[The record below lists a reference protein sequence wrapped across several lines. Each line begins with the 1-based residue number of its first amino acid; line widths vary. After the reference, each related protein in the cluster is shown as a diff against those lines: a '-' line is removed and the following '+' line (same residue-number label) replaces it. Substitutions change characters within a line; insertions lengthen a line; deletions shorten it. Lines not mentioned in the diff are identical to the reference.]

1 MNTRLTA
8 RVLAILGLALCSP
21 LVLNCR
27 AADTVVLQERF
38 QPGYQYHVS
47 TRVELTGTLSV
58 PTEKDRPPKPLP
70 LTGTSAIEYDERV
83 LGLQTDGGVNKTARI
98 YRRVDFQRK
107 VGDNPQQS
115 TIRPDVRRLV
125 VLRLNQMEVPF
136 SPDGPL
142 SWNEI
147 DLVRT
152 DVFTP
157 ALVGLF
163 PAKPVQPG
171 DRWAAGDA
179 AVRELTD
186 LQRLD
191 EGKVECRLD
200 QLTVVEKRRHARV
213 AFSGT
218 VRGIN
223 EDGPNRQ
230 QLDGYFLFDLESNHL
245 SYLYLHGLSFLLDKD
260 GKAIGQVEG
269 RFVLTRQANTSC
281 RELESEPWN
290 GSASE
295 PNAENTLLVYENRD
309 QGLRFL
315 YPRRWR
321 VTWSRGPQVGL
332 DEASGSGLLITV
344 ESPKRTPT
352 ASQFQG
358 EVRAWLRQQKFK
370 ELRVDAPKRLSANAS
385 SLEQFAIEAEVTGQR
400 VLLDYYIVT
409 NPPLGGATV
418 AARVLPTDL
427 AALRSELE
435 RIART
440 VTITRPIGGESKP

>member
-1 MNTRLTA
+1 VSKRPTVWALIS
-8 RVLAILGLALCSP
+8 LAVALCSP
-21 LVLNCR
+21 LVLTCR
-27 AADTVVLQERF
+27 AGDTVVLQERF
-38 QPGYQYHVS
+38 QAGYQYHVS

-58 PTEKDRPPKPLP
+58 PAEKDRPSKPLP
-70 LTGTSAIEYDERV
+70 LTGSSAIEYDERI
-83 LGLQTDGGVNKTARI
+83 LGLQTGGDVNKTARI
-98 YRRVDFQRK
+98 YGRVDFQRK
-107 VGDNPQQS
+107 VGDQPQQS
-115 TIRPDVRRLV
+115 TIRPNVRRLV

-142 SWNEI
+142 TWNEI

-157 ALVGLF
+157 ALTGLF
-163 PAKPVQPG
+163 PGKPVQPG
-171 DRWAAGDA
+171 DRWVAGDG
-179 AVRELTD
+179 AVQELTD

-230 QLDGYFLFDLESNHL
+230 QLDGYFLFDVESNHL

-260 GKAIGQVEG
+260 GKTIGQVEG

-281 RELESEPWN
+281 RELENESWK
-290 GSASE
+290 GVASE
-295 PNAENTLLVYENRD
+295 PTAENTLLLYDNRD

-321 VTWSRGPQVGL
+321 VTWTRGPQVGL
-332 DEASGSGLLITV
+332 DEAKGSGLLITV

-352 ASQFQG
+352 ALQFQN
-358 EVRAWLRQQKFK
+358 EVRAWLRQQKSK
-370 ELRVDAPKRLSANAS
+370 ELRVDAPRRLPASTS

-400 VLLDYYIVT
+400 VLLDYYIAT
-409 NPPLGGATV
+409 NPPLGGATL
-418 AARVLPTDL
+418 AARVLPADL
-427 AALRSELE
+427 ETLRSELE
-435 RIART
+435 RIARS
-440 VTITRPIGGESKP
+440 VTITRPIVTESKP

>member
-1 MNTRLTA
+1 VSRRTTA
-8 RVLAILGLALCSP
+8 WALMSWGLVLCSP

-27 AADTVVLQERF
+27 AGDAVVLQERF

-70 LTGTSAIEYDERV
+70 LTGTSAIEYDERI
-83 LGLQTDGGVNKTARI
+83 LGLQTGGEVSKTARI

-107 VGDNPQQS
+107 VGDHPQQS
-115 TIRPDVRRLV
+115 TIRPEVRRLV
-125 VLRLNQMEVPF
+125 VLRLNQAEVPF
-136 SPDGPL
+136 SPAGPL
-142 SWNEI
+142 TWNEI

-157 ALVGLF
+157 ALTGLF
-163 PAKPVQPG
+163 PGKPMQPG
-171 DRWAAGDA
+171 DRWAAGDR
-179 AVRELTD
+179 AVQELTD

-230 QLDGYFLFDLESNHL
+230 QMDGYFLFDLESNHL

-260 GKAIGQVEG
+260 GKTIGQVEG

-281 RELESEPWN
+281 RELETESWK
-290 GSASE
+290 GAASE
-295 PNAENTLLVYENRD
+295 PTTENTLLLYDNRD

-315 YPRRWR
+315 YPRHWR
-321 VTWSRGPQVGL
+321 VTWTRGPQVAL
-332 DEASGSGLLITV
+332 DEANGNGLLITV
-344 ESPKRTPT
+344 ESSNKTPT
-352 ASQFQG
+352 ALQFQG

-370 ELRVDAPKRLSANAS
+370 ELRVDAPKQLTASPS

-409 NPPLGGATV
+409 NPPLGGATL
-418 AARVLPTDL
+418 AARLSPADL
-427 AALRSELE
+427 ATRRSELE
-435 RIART
+435 KIART
-440 VTITRPIGGESKP
+440 VTITRPIVPESKP

>member
-1 MNTRLTA
+1 MSTRPTLSALTS
-8 RVLAILGLALCSP
+8 LALGLCSP
-21 LVLNCR
+21 LSLNCR
-27 AADTVVLQERF
+27 AGDLVVFQERF

-58 PTEKDRPPKPLP
+58 PTEKERPPKPLP
-70 LTGTSAIEYDERV
+70 LTGTSAIEYDECV
-83 LGLQTDGGVNKTARI
+83 LGLGTARDVNKTARI

-107 VGDNPQQS
+107 VGDHPQQS

-125 VLRLNQMEVPF
+125 VLRLNQTEVPF
-136 SPDGPL
+136 SPNGPL
-142 SWNEI
+142 TWNEI

-157 ALVGLF
+157 GLTGLF
-163 PAKPVQPG
+163 PGKPVQPG
-171 DRWAAGDA
+171 DRWTAGDG
-179 AVRELTD
+179 AVQELTD
-186 LQRLD
+186 LQHLD

-245 SYLYLHGLSFLLDKD
+245 SYLYLHGLSLLLDKD
-260 GKAIGQVEG
+260 GKTTGQVEG

-281 RELESEPWN
+281 RELESESWK
-290 GSASE
+290 GAGSE
-295 PNAENTLLVYENRD
+295 PTAENTLLLYENRD

-321 VTWSRGPQVGL
+321 VTWTRGPQVGL
-332 DEASGSGLLITV
+332 DEANGSGLLITV

-352 ASQFQG
+352 ALQFQG

-370 ELRVDAPKRLSANAS
+370 ELRVDAPSRMAVSAS
-385 SLEQFAIEAEVTGQR
+385 SAEQFAIDAEVNGQR

-409 NPPLGGATV
+409 NPTLGGATL
-418 AARVLPTDL
+418 AARVSPADF
-427 AALRSELE
+427 AALLPELG
-435 RIART
+435 RIAKS
-440 VTITRPIGGESKP
+440 VTITRAIAEPKP

>member
-1 MNTRLTA
+1 
-8 RVLAILGLALCSP
+8 LASLGLALCSP
-21 LVLNCR
+21 FVPDSQAGDAL
-27 AADTVVLQERF
+27 VLQERF
-38 QPGYQYHVS
+38 QNGYQYHVN
-47 TRVELTGTLSV
+47 TRVELTGTLNV
-58 PTEKDRPPKPLP
+58 PTEKDGPPKPLP
-70 LTGTSAIEYDERV
+70 VTGSSAIEYDERV
-83 LGLQTDGGVNKTARI
+83 LGLQTGGSVNKTARV

-107 VGDNPQQS
+107 VGDHPQQS

-157 ALVGLF
+157 ALAGLF
-163 PAKPVQPG
+163 PGKPVQPG
-171 DRWAAGDA
+171 ERWAAGDG
-179 AVRELTD
+179 AVQELTD
-186 LQRLD
+186 LLRLD

-200 QLTVVEKRRHARV
+200 QVTVVEKRRHARV

-230 QLDGYFLFDLESNHL
+230 ELDGYFLFDLDSNHL
-245 SYLYLHGLSFLLDKD
+245 SYLYLHGLSLLLDKD

-281 RELESEPWN
+281 RELEIDSWKGPSEPT
-290 GSASE
+290 E
-295 PNAENTLLVYENRD
+295 ENTLLLYENSD

-321 VTWSRGPQVGL
+321 VTWTRGPQVGL
-332 DEASGSGLLITV
+332 DEASGNGLLITV
-344 ESPKRTPT
+344 GSTKGTPT
-352 ASQFQG
+352 ALQFQG
-358 EVRAWLRQQKFK
+358 EVRAWLRQQKSK
-370 ELRVDAPKRLSANAS
+370 ELRVDAPKRLNAS
-385 SLEQFAIEAEVTGQR
+385 GSTLEQFAIEAEVTGQR
-400 VLLDYYIVT
+400 VLLDYYIMN
-409 NPPLGGATV
+409 NPPLGGATL
-418 AARVLPTDL
+418 AARLLPADL
-427 AALRSELE
+427 SAARLELE
-435 RIART
+435 RIARS
-440 VTITRPIGGESKP
+440 VTITRPIVADSKP